1 MSDTK
6 QRLVRFPKGSVID
19 HWAQNQENF
28 SLSVRKLIEAII
40 PIYGDK
46 DYIDTLNK
54 ISVDHLRSEL
64 NTSQNSKLSSS
75 QVEVSSDL
83 QSKTKQK
90 QLLENQSKLEKN
102 TKLEKNN
109 SNDENNDE
117 KMNPFEFLS

>member
-1 MSDTK
+1 MSDIK
-6 QRLVRFPKGSVID
+6 QRMVRFPKGSVID
-19 HWAQNQENF
+19 QWAQNQENF
-28 SLSVRKLIEAII
+28 SLSVRKVIEAII

-83 QSKTKQK
+83 QSKTEQK
-90 QLLENQSKLEKN
+90 QVLETQS
-102 TKLEKNN
+102 KLEKNN
-109 SNDENNDE
+109 SNDEDTDE
-117 KMNPFEFLS
+117 KMDPFKFLS